1 MTKLILTVTL
11 DYDAELMH
19 GNDPVSLEWFMRD
32 VLGAEEGLFLHS
44 NEVGDEV
51 GKILVIDVRATK

>member
-19 GNDPVSLEWFMRD
+19 GNDPEGLEWFMRD
-32 VLGAEEGLFLHS
+32 VLGDETGLFLHS

-51 GKILVIDVRATK
+51 GKILVIDVRAAE